1 MGFSLKR
8 TLKKVEKAVKKVAP
22 AALTVVNPAL
32 GVAWNKVNSAIQNA
46 KAARKVD
53 GGSSAD
59 LVTISGV
66 GATGYTSPD
75 GIAAF
80 AGPQPLTGDNTR
92 FNQWQAGGYG
102 KSAAS
107 LIKSPIGM
115 LLAVGVLAVLALAFL
130 RRRR

>member
-1 MGFSLKR
+1 MGFKFKKI
-8 TLKKVEKAVKKVAP
+8 LKKVEKAVKKVAP

-32 GVAWNKVNSAIQNA
+32 GASWIAANRAMQAA
-46 KAARKVD
+46 KQRGD
-53 GGSSAD
+53 GGTSAD
-59 LVTISGV
+59 ISTISAV

-75 GIAAF
+75 GIASF
-80 AGPQPLTGDNTR
+80 GSPQPLTGDNQR
-92 FNQWQAGGYG
+92 FNQWQAGGFG

>member
-1 MGFSLKR
+1 MGFKLKKV
-8 TLKKVEKAVKKVAP
+8 LKKVEKAVKKVAP

-32 GVAWNKVNSAIQNA
+32 GASWIAANRAMQAA
-46 KAARKVD
+46 KQRGD
-53 GGSSAD
+53 GGTSAD
-59 LVTISGV
+59 IATISGV

-75 GIAAF
+75 GIASF
-80 AGPQPLTGDNTR
+80 GSPQPLTGDNQR

-107 LIKSPIGM
+107 LLKSPIAM
-115 LLAVGVLAVLALAFL
+115 LVIVGIVAVLAIAFL

>member
-1 MGFSLKR
+1 MGFKFKKV
-8 TLKKVEKAVKKVAP
+8 LKKIEKSVKKVAP
-22 AALTVVNPAL
+22 GALTVVNPAL
-32 GVAWNKVNSAIQNA
+32 GAAWSATNRAIQNA
-46 KAARKVD
+46 KAARKAD
-53 GGSSAD
+53 GGSSGD
-59 LVTISGV
+59 LVTIAGV
-66 GATGYTSPD
+66 GATGYTSPT
-75 GIAAF
+75 GIADF

-115 LLAVGVLAVLALAFL
+115 LLVVGVLAVLALAFL